1 MFAIHEQATVSS
13 KGQVTLPKAIRQA
26 LGVTTGEKLN
36 FDLHNGVVTLTRS
49 DILEHND
56 PAIGGFL
63 SLLEADIR
71 KGKSVGNLP
80 EQLMQAM
87 LANIDQPVNVAEDI
101 EDDVA
106 L

>member
-26 LGVTTGEKLN
+26 LGVSTGEKLT
-36 FDLHNGVVTLTRS
+36 FDLHDGVVTLTRS
-49 DILEHND
+49 DTLAHND
-56 PAIGGFL
+56 PAIAGFL
-63 SLLEADIR
+63 SLLEEDIR
-71 KGKSVGNLP
+71 KGKAVGSLP
-80 EQLMQAM
+80 EDLMQAM
-87 LANIDQPVNVAEDI
+87 LANIDQPVNLAEDI